1 MKFQLP
7 FVSRERYDERV
18 AELATLRSELAAER
32 DRNQKLWN
40 FLNWRTGGVAFDP
53 MMLAEHYQPRNTAA
67 PAKAANAEAPE
78 GLRGVRAPGQ
88 ARREI
93 AQFEVKAQQ
102 DFEKATP
109 RPARISKE
117 QTEFLR
123 ELDDAANEGQKM
135 AGD

>member
-1 MKFQLP
+1 MRWP
-7 FVSRERYDERV
+7 FISRERYDERV
-18 AELATLRSELAAER
+18 ADVATLRSELATER
-32 DRNQKLWN
+32 ERNQKLWN
-40 FLNWRTGGVAFDP
+40 FLNWRTGGYAFDP
-53 MMLAEHYQPRNTAA
+53 AMLAEHYQPRAA
-67 PAKAANAEAPE
+67 AVPAKAASTDGSGVEAI
-78 GLRGVRAPGQ
+78 RGVRAPGQ

-117 QTEFLR
+117 QAEFLK